1 MAILLLLTCCW
12 AANSRIHVCSAC
24 EISSAANSQTR
35 NEPCGKIDCTA
46 NFPSTLCALR
56 HTQIIPQG
64 PRQGDRCGMA
74 IVVIEGAPA
83 AKRRKKSK
91 CAPAH
96 AAVEAVPAAPVAKQH
111 AAADNKPK
119 RKKKAWKRIS
129 RAVDEVAAQPDA
141 PAALPS
147 PPAAAPPTGLA
158 ARLSAPS
165 LAGSKKGKGALH
177 DCKQHACLFICS

>member
-1 MAILLLLTCCW
+1 
-12 AANSRIHVCSAC
+12 
-24 EISSAANSQTR
+24 
-35 NEPCGKIDCTA
+35 
-46 NFPSTLCALR
+46 
-56 HTQIIPQG
+56 
-64 PRQGDRCGMA
+64 MA
-74 IVVIEGAPA
+74 IVVMEGAPA

-96 AAVEAVPAAPVAKQH
+96 ATVEAVPAAPVAKQH

-141 PAALPS
+141 PAALPP
-147 PPAAAPPTGLA
+147 PPAGLA

-177 DCKQHACLFICS
+177 DCKQPSMHVFLSAPDQYQLPSLQAAAACCNRCGSGCRAAVSAGSTRRSTQVTALLR